1 MHVMV
6 TGGAGFIGSMT
17 AAALRDAGHEVTAV
31 DDLSRGRR
39 DVVPDGVRFVQ
50 ADVTDVERLL
60 FVLSR
65 RGEMWKKML
74 LGNPKLNVTI
84 NKQFVEKSA
93 PVKDGDEMGRRGVTK
108 TKTNPTQTKTEKE
121 KKPY

>member
-1 MHVMV
+1 MV
-6 TGGAGFIGSMT
+6 KILFFGDLVETLGM
-17 AAALRDAGHEVTAV
+17 AADEIEL
-31 DDLSRGRR
+31 
-39 DVVPDGVRFVQ
+39 PP
-50 ADVTDVERLL
+50 DVTDVERLL

-93 PVKDGDEMGRRGVTK
+93 PVKDGDEIALVGFAVV
-108 TKTNPTQTKTEKE
+108 
-121 KKPY
+121 